1 MDVTPIIP
9 AGRQL
14 IERYGPSGFR
24 VTGVAYGGS
33 ILVFPDRTS
42 DWNVAEIAEV
52 TAETL
57 RLVIEHGAVEIL
69 LLGCGARMVPV
80 APSLRQ
86 ALRIAGIVVDAMDT
100 GAACRT
106 YNVLMAEERRV
117 AAALIRMG

>member
-9 AGRQL
+9 AGRQG
-14 IERYGPSGFR
+14 IESYGPSGFR
-24 VTGVAYGGS
+24 VTGVAHAGS
-33 ILVFPDRTS
+33 ILVFPDRT
-42 DWNVAEIAEV
+42 DPWTVTGIADV

-57 RLVIEHGAVEIL
+57 RPVIERGGVEIL

-86 ALRIAGIVVDAMDT
+86 ALRSAGIVVDAMDT

-117 AAALIRMG
+117 AAALIRLG